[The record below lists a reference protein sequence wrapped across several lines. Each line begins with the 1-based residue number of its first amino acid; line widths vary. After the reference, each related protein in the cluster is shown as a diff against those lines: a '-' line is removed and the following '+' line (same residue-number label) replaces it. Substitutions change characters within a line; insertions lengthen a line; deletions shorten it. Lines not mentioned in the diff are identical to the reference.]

1 MYESLHQE
9 HSQYVFNLVPSL
21 LLCGINSNH
30 ALDITDVGDFQYFKI
45 RPVLLRLESPAQLH
59 EIETNSPQICGED
72 AELWRTFIARDFPN
86 WEQKNYVPKNP
97 LNWYRVYL
105 KYKKEQQLEIAKDE
119 EILRASMGQL
129 KRAKET
135 NVSKIVDLRLL
146 PKVPRDPWMMAN
158 NGGVPLGKRTGL
170 FKKEGPSSLVWSG
183 GSKTKLTNGQS
194 VLTRARREA
203 KEISQRS
210 KLAKPTHE
218 LRAQAGQVRKAPAGM
233 VNEYKKASEAP
244 IRILSRKK
252 KSLASSSGSMN
263 GFNLEERERRLAAI
277 QAGSSQK
284 NSTTTLET
292 LIGSSDEDE
301 LDADDTFSSM
311 PRHISRPA
319 QSLAHSSSS
328 SPHISAISDTPH
340 ANSSSSLS
348 RPPSKQPP
356 QPYKHASLPFSGT
369 AKTPSNTS
377 ANITSPKAISRGAL
391 SPPASAGTAQR
402 GTSPGSGQGEK
413 RPQPGMVRKRPQV
426 DIFNRGASKK
436 PRTR

>member
-1 MYESLHQE
+1 MHEGLHQE
-9 HSQYVFNLVPSL
+9 HSQYVSNLVAPL
-21 LLCGINSNH
+21 LLCGIDANN
-30 ALDITDVGDFQYFKI
+30 APGITDVGDLQYFKI

-59 EIETNSPQICGED
+59 EIETNSPQISGEN

-97 LNWYRVYL
+97 LKWYRVYL
-105 KYKKEQQLEIAKDE
+105 KYKKEQQIEIAKDE

-129 KRAKET
+129 KKAKET
-135 NVSKIVDLRLL
+135 NVSKVVDLRLL

-252 KSLASSSGSMN
+252 KSMASSPGSMF
-263 GFNLEERERRLAAI
+263 GSGLEERERRLAAI

-284 NSTTTLET
+284 TTTTLET
-292 LIGSSDEDE
+292 VIGSSDDDDE
-301 LDADDTFSSM
+301 LDADDAFSSM
-311 PRHISRPA
+311 PRQTSRPA
-319 QSLAHSSSS
+319 PSSPHRPAISDKSYGSPSSSS
-328 SPHISAISDTPH
+328 S
-340 ANSSSSLS
+340 
-348 RPPSKQPP
+348 RPSPKYQPP
-356 QPYKHASLPFSGT
+356 QPYKKPTPPFAGT
-369 AKTPSNTS
+369 AKAPSYPSATPSPN
-377 ANITSPKAISRGAL
+377 PISRCAL
-391 SPPASAGTAQR
+391 SPPALAGTAQR

-413 RPQPGMVRKRPQV
+413 RPPPGMVRKRPQV

>member
-1 MYESLHQE
+1 M
-9 HSQYVFNLVPSL
+9 
-21 LLCGINSNH
+21 
-30 ALDITDVGDFQYFKI
+30 GDLQYFKI
-45 RPVLLRLESPAQLH
+45 RPVLVRLESPAQLH
-59 EIETNSPQICGED
+59 EIETNSPQISGED

-97 LNWYRVYL
+97 LKWYRVYL
-105 KYKKEQQLEIAKDE
+105 KYKKEQQIEIAKDE

-129 KRAKET
+129 KKAKET
-135 NVSKIVDLRLL
+135 NVSKVVDLRLL

-233 VNEYKKASEAP
+233 VNEYRKASETP

-252 KSLASSSGSMN
+252 KSMASSSGSMY
-263 GFNLEERERRLAAI
+263 GTGLEERERRLATI

-284 NSTTTLET
+284 TTTTLET
-292 LIGSSDEDE
+292 VIGSSDDDDEE
-301 LDADDTFSSM
+301 LDADDAFSSM
-311 PRHISRPA
+311 PRQTSRPA
-319 QSLAHSSSS
+319 PS
-328 SPHISAISDTPH
+328 SPHRPAISDKSYGSP
-340 ANSSSSLS
+340 SSLS
-348 RPPSKQPP
+348 RPSPTYQHP
-356 QPYKHASLPFSGT
+356 QPYKKATPPFAGT
-369 AKTPSNTS
+369 AKAASYPS
-377 ANITSPKAISRGAL
+377 ANATSPKPISRGTL
-391 SPPASAGTAQR
+391 SPPAHAATAQR
-402 GTSPGSGQGEK
+402 GTSPGSGQSEK
-413 RPQPGMVRKRPQV
+413 RPPPGMARKRPQV